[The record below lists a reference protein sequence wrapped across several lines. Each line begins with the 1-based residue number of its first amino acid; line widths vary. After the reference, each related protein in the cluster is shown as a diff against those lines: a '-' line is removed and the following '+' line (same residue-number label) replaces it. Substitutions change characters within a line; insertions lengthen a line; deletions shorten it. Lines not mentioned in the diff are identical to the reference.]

1 MLKNSLYARII
12 ACAAG
17 VAMIMP
23 AMPVSAAPQ
32 ASQQVR
38 QGTDV
43 VLSGGKLTGRLL
55 NSNGKP
61 VEGALVAVEKNGK
74 LVAKTVTK
82 TDGSYTVAGLTSG
95 THTVTLADGQF
106 PVRFWSKDAA
116 PAAAK
121 TQLTVSQTAVRGQFM
136 DDCGCPV
143 WGNIAVAAIA
153 VTALIVAI
161 VEINKVN
168 DLEDKLD
175 DLQSP

>member
-17 VAMIMP
+17 AAMITP

-32 ASQQVR
+32 AAQQVR

-43 VLSGGKLTGRLL
+43 VLVKGTLHGKLL

-61 VEGALVAVEKNGK
+61 VEGAVVMASKNGK
-74 LVAKTVTK
+74 VVAKSVTQK
-82 TDGSYTVAGLTSG
+82 DGSYALTGLTSG
-95 THTVTLADGQF
+95 THTVALGDGQF
-106 PVRFWSKDAA
+106 PVRFWSKEAA

-121 TQLTVSQTAVRGQFM
+121 TQLTVSQTAVRGQFI
-136 DDCGCPV
+136 DECGCPV
-143 WGNIAVAAIA
+143 WGNIALGAIA
-153 VTALIVAI
+153 ITALTVAI
-161 VEINKVN
+161 ISISKID

-175 DLQSP
+175 RLQSP